1 MSQFQWQTIDPN
13 TTSGTQLADRLNQGE
28 AALHSQHGGS
38 VRPSYAVPGMLWLDT
53 TDPEFWLL
61 NMYVSPG
68 EGDAQV
74 GTITTGT
81 AKFSSTVDAFFVTY
95 NPAGSNLTATNVQGA
110 IDQLDS
116 RKLDL
121 TGGAMTGQLNMGLQQ
136 IRSLGNPTS
145 LSDAANKTYV
155 DTADNLRVNKTGGTM
170 SGNLNMGTTNR
181 VTQLQDPVNNL
192 DAANKRYADS
202 VGAGAGNNSQNG
214 YRIIGPIKLAWGR
227 AVTTG
232 TGPETVNFSSN
243 FNGNAWS
250 VVATAGASV
259 ADFATVVVWN
269 ITNSSFTVRTGSAVN
284 QVNWFAVG
292 LA

>member
-1 MSQFQWQTIDPN
+1 MSQFQWATIDPN
-13 TTSGTQLADRLNQGE
+13 TTSGSQLANLLNLGE
-28 AALHSQHGGS
+28 AAIHTTNKGPN
-38 VRPSYAVPGMLWLDT
+38 RPSYVVPGMIWLDD
-53 TDPEFWLL
+53 TDPLL
-61 NMYVSPG
+61 WELNIFDGVN
-68 EGDAQV
+68 DAQIGIV
-74 GTITTGT
+74 NT
-81 AKFSSTVDAFFVTY
+81 FSSKFTAVVSAFGTTY
-95 NPAGSNLTATNVQGA
+95 DPAGSNLTSTNVQGA
-110 IDQLDS
+110 IDELDS
-116 RKLDL
+116 KKLDKSGGTM
-121 TGGAMTGQLNMGLQQ
+121 TGGLNMG
-136 IRSLGNPTS
+136 GNILNNLPTPT
-145 LSDAANKTYV
+145 ANNHATRKDYV
-155 DTADNLRVNKTGGTM
+155 DTADNLRVSKTGGTM

-259 ADFATVVVWN
+259 GDFVTVVVWN